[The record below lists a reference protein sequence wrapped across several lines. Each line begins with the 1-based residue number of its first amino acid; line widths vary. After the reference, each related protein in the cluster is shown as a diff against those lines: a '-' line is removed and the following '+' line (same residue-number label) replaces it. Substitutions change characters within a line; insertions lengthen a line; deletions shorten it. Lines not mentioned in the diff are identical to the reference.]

1 MTKFF
6 NEFKKPY
13 FWPIFHIFRAIKK
26 KENSSATHNF
36 IFQENVCTDRQMDG
50 QSLFIG
56 SFRLPLG
63 VQKYNLGSKWV
74 LKPSFPYYTAK
85 LQVP

>member
-1 MTKFF
+1 MNSK
-6 NEFKKPY
+6 N
-13 FWPIFHIFRAIKK
+13 PIFGPFSPFLEQLKK

>member
-13 FWPIFHIFRAIKK
+13 FWPIFPIFRAIKK

-36 IFQENVCTDRQMDG
+36 IFQEKVCTDRQMDG
-50 QSLFIG
+50 PSLFIG